1 MIKKQIAK
9 LIDLKSI
16 ITLIMT
22 VVMAFLLLGAFTPQ
36 PEVLALFSTAYGSIT
51 TYFFTKASKV
61 GDKNDGNDDNN

>member
-22 VVMAFLLLGAFTPQ
+22 VVMTFLLLGAFTPQ

-51 TYFFTKASKV
+51 TYFFTKQKDGGNN
-61 GDKNDGNDDNN
+61 GDNDNN